1 MEIAMKESALQYKIP
16 KVEYISFERNEDYN
30 EKNELDMQ
38 MTSAIEIDKND
49 ENREAT
55 ITLALELGEE
65 GTNAPFF
72 LKIAAN
78 SDFRWEESV
87 NFDIDKTLKL
97 SGSTMLLS
105 YLRPIVANVTMQAG
119 LPPFQLPF
127 LDLTGQ

>member
-87 NFDIDKTLKL
+87 NFDFD
-97 SGSTMLLS
+97 
-105 YLRPIVANVTMQAG
+105 
-119 LPPFQLPF
+119 
-127 LDLTGQ
+127 